1 MKNIKR
7 GIFMLAMIFALLWS
21 AQPVDARNK
30 TYVVVVGVDN
40 QNTLFGVPAA
50 TAKRAAKFY
59 RHTQNAEVFLLLEK
73 NATRDN
79 ILRVMRNMFSRAD
92 NQDASVFVYDGH
104 GYCTSS
110 WAAGGVSTID
120 KSAGGIGYDEIQT
133 IMKNSRAK
141 RKMAFVSA
149 CYSGG
154 ITYPKREK
162 DNTRRGNAKAD
173 VMIYSSTPGDQTGLI
188 GSDGSDFLAFV
199 IDGMEGAADANGD
212 RKVTARE
219 LFNYANPKTIERFN
233 IHPQMWGNFNDNM
246 VVSIVP

>member
-7 GIFMLAMIFALLWS
+7 GIFMLAMIFALLCS
-21 AQPVDARNK
+21 AQPVDAPNK

-92 NQDASVFVYDGH
+92 NQDAIVFVYDGH

-110 WAAGGVSTID
+110 WAAGGITTIGELQAVKEMGIPLTTAVAAVTHNPSRILGIQSERGFLQEGCYADMVLLDQDLTIRKIWKEGRAVS
-120 KSAGGIGYDEIQT
+120 S
-133 IMKNSRAK
+133 
-141 RKMAFVSA
+141 
-149 CYSGG
+149 
-154 ITYPKREK
+154 
-162 DNTRRGNAKAD
+162 
-173 VMIYSSTPGDQTGLI
+173 
-188 GSDGSDFLAFV
+188 
-199 IDGMEGAADANGD
+199 
-212 RKVTARE
+212 
-219 LFNYANPKTIERFN
+219 
-233 IHPQMWGNFNDNM
+233 
-246 VVSIVP
+246 